1 MMSSRFARYALLW
14 VLLLATL
21 WLGDRFLR
29 SVYLTQSEP
38 RTVAAR
44 GDLSA
49 AEQHTIRLFETI
61 SPSVVYLFTE
71 ADQPGERNRR
81 GAGSGFLWDAAGHVV
96 TNFHVVEGA
105 RRVRVRLDSGEAVE
119 ARVIGTAPDHDL
131 AVVRLAATRA
141 TLPPIPVGRSA
152 DLKVGQ
158 HVFAI
163 GNPFGLDR
171 TLTTGVISA
180 LGRRLPTSGAREIAG
195 VIQTDA
201 AINPGNS
208 GGPLLDSAGRLIGV
222 TTAILSQTGVF
233 AGVGFAVPVDAVNR
247 VVPALIRDGRIARPG
262 IGILALAEE
271 DAARFGV
278 AGLIIARVEPGSSAA
293 QAGLTG
299 QQRDGT
305 PTDIITAVGGRPVTR
320 IADFALELE
329 RAGVGA
335 TVELTVQ
342 RDGRSRRVPV
352 RVMDIQG

>member
-1 MMSSRFARYALLW
+1 MSSRFVRYAAIW
-14 VLLLATL
+14 VLLLLTIWVA
-21 WLGDRFLR
+21 DSFLR
-29 SVYLTQSEP
+29 SLYLTQSEP

-44 GDLSA
+44 GDLSST
-49 AEQHTIRLFETI
+49 EQHTIQLFQAI
-61 SPSVVYLFTE
+61 SPSVVYLFT
-71 ADQPGERNRR
+71 DGDRPGERGRR

-96 TNFHVVEGA
+96 TNFHVVEGS
-105 RRVRVRLDSGEAVE
+105 RRVRVRLDTGEAVD
-119 ARVIGTAPDHDL
+119 ATVVGTAPDHDL
-131 AVVRLAATRA
+131 AVVRLADTRA
-141 TLPPIPVGRSA
+141 ALRPIPIGRSA

-158 HVFAI
+158 QVFAI

-171 TLTTGVISA
+171 TLTTGIISA
-180 LGRRLPTSGAREIAG
+180 LGRRLPTSGAREIAD

-247 VVPALIRDGRIARPG
+247 VVPALIRNGRIARPG
-262 IGILALAEE
+262 IGILALGEE
-271 DAARFGV
+271 DAARFG
-278 AGLIIARVEPGSSAA
+278 ATGLIIARVEAGSAAA
-293 QAGLTG
+293 QAGLQG
-299 QQRDGT
+299 QDRAGS
-305 PTDIITAVGGRPVTR
+305 PGDIITHVNGRPVAR

-335 TVELTVQ
+335 TVELMVT

-352 RVMDIQG
+352 RVMDIAN